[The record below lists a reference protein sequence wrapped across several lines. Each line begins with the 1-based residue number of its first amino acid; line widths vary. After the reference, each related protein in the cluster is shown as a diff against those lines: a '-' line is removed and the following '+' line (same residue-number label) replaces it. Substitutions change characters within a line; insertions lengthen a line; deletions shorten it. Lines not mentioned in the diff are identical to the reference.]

1 MISCAEF
8 RAQFQSGTDDAAM
21 LQHLRACDPCLDHAA
36 HLDPD
41 VMFRAIGGGEIV
53 PPGGV
58 DAFVADVMNAV
69 HLKSAEGAIVRRPVM
84 SWTRKLA
91 IAAALGVGV
100 TGATIVYQFEHG
112 PAAKPGQ
119 SVAAVRTPIRSEIS
133 LTTKPIV
140 QSYSS
145 SNATIVEV
153 PAENANDSTQIVMI
167 VDENLPADL

>member
-1 MISCAEF
+1 MITCTEF
-8 RAQFQSGTDDAAM
+8 RARFQSGTDDVAM

-41 VMFRAIGGGEIV
+41 VMFRAIGGDEIV

-58 DAFVADVMNAV
+58 DAFVAGVMNAV

-91 IAAALGVGV
+91 IAAALSVGV
-100 TGATIVYQFEHG
+100 TGATIVYQIERG
-112 PAAKPGQ
+112 PATLPAH
-119 SVAAVRTPIRSEIS
+119 VAAAARRLVSREVP

-140 QSYSS
+140 QTYSS
-145 SNATIVEV
+145 ASATIVEV
-153 PAENANDSTQIVMI
+153 PAESANDSTQIVMI

>member
-1 MISCAEF
+1 MISCTEF
-8 RAQFQSGTDDAAM
+8 RAQFRRGTDDAAM

-41 VMFRAIGGGEIV
+41 VMFRAIGGGVIV

-58 DAFVADVMNAV
+58 DAFVDGVMNAV
-69 HLKSAEGAIVRRPVM
+69 HLKKAEGAIVRRPAM

-100 TGATIVYQFEHG
+100 TGATIVYQLEHG
-112 PAAKPGQ
+112 PATSPMQ
-119 SVAAVRTPIRSEIS
+119 VRSEIP
-133 LTTKPIV
+133 LTTKQV
-140 QSYSS
+140 VETYSS
-145 SNATIVEV
+145 ANATIVEV
-153 PAENANDSTQIVMI
+153 PAENAGDNTKVVMI

>member
-21 LQHLRACDPCLDHAA
+21 LQHLRVCDPCLDYAA

-41 VMFRAIGGGEIV
+41 VMFRAIGGEEIV

-58 DAFVADVMNAV
+58 DAFVAGVMNAV
-69 HLKSAEGAIVRRPVM
+69 HLKSAEGAIVRRPMM

-100 TGATIVYQFEHG
+100 TGATIVYQFE
-112 PAAKPGQ
+112 Q
-119 SVAAVRTPIRSEIS
+119 SPVATPRADRRPIHSEVA
-133 LTTKPIV
+133 LTTKPVV
-140 QSYSS
+140 QTYSS
-145 SNATIVEV
+145 ANATIIEV
-153 PAENANDSTQIVMI
+153 PAESANDSTQIVMI

>member
-1 MISCAEF
+1 MISCTEF
-8 RAQFQSGTDDAAM
+8 RAQLQSGTDDAAM
-21 LQHLRACDPCLDHAA
+21 LQHLRACDSCLDHAA

-69 HLKSAEGAIVRRPVM
+69 HLKNAEGAIVRRPVM

-100 TGATIVYQFEHG
+100 TGATIVYQLEQG
-112 PAAKPGQ
+112 PAATPARM
-119 SVAAVRTPIRSEIS
+119 VAAARTQIHSEIP
-133 LTTKPIV
+133 LTTKPVV
-140 QSYSS
+140 QTYSS
-145 SNATIVEV
+145 ANATIVEI
-153 PAENANDSTQIVMI
+153 PAENANDNTQVVMI

>member
-8 RAQFQSGTDDAAM
+8 RSQFEAGTNDPAM
-21 LQHLRACDPCLDHAA
+21 LEHLRGCDPCLDHAA
-36 HLDPD
+36 HVDPD
-41 VMFRAIGGGEIV
+41 IMFRAIGGDEIV

-69 HLKSAEGAIVRRPVM
+69 QLKKAEVAMVRRPV

-91 IAAALGVGV
+91 IAAALGIGV
-100 TGATIVYQFEHG
+100 TGATIVWQFEQH
-112 PAAKPGQ
+112 PASNPVQ
-119 SVAAVRTPIRSEIS
+119 TIAVVRPVHQAQIP

-140 QSYSS
+140 ETYSS
-145 SNATIVEV
+145 PNATIVEM
-153 PAENANDSTQIVMI
+153 PADSANDTTQIVMI